1 MNTILQIQQIKYQLN
16 EIKLQIESIEMQNN
30 NQIMMMNN
38 IGDQLL
44 NLSMKIFNAGIQ
56 TFKTGKD
63 LCLNSSIFFNQLQN
77 ISDQINLLINSH
89 NLEENQQMMMIQQQM
104 MMMQQFPII
113 QQNPVIMP
121 QNINQPIINKEKIN
135 VVFKF
140 NMGKAFNIVSDT
152 DITMEKL
159 FDKYMERAFGYEKK
173 DIVFICNAYKIQRN
187 EKKIIKEYLDRYNF
201 GVHFP
206 IQVISIEDKLG

>member
-1 MNTILQIQQIKYQLN
+1 MNTNLQIQQIKYQLN

-56 TFKTGKD
+56 TFKTGKA

-89 NLEENQQMMMIQQQM
+89 NLEENQQMMMMQQQM

-113 QQNPVIMP
+113 QQNPDIVPI
-121 QNINQPIINKEKIN
+121 NINPPVINEEKTN
-135 VVFKF
+135 VVFKS
-140 NMGKAFNIVSDT
+140 NWGKTINIVADT
-152 DITMEKL
+152 DLTMEKL
-159 FDKYMERAFGYEKK
+159 FDQYMERAFGYEKE
-173 DIVFICNAYKIQRN
+173 DIVFICNVNKIQRN

-201 GVHFP
+201 KSTFP
-206 IQVISIEDKLG
+206 IQVNIIEDTY

>member
-1 MNTILQIQQIKYQLN
+1 MNTNLQIQQIKFQLN

-63 LCLNSSIFFNQLQN
+63 LCFTSSIFFNQLQN

-89 NLEENQQMMMIQQQM
+89 NLEENQRVMMQQQ
-104 MMMQQFPII
+104 MMMQQFPMM
-113 QQNPVIMP
+113 QQNPFIIP
-121 QNINQPIINKEKIN
+121 QNINPPVINKEKIN
-135 VVFKF
+135 AFF
-140 NMGKAFNIVSDT
+140 NSSWGKPINIVADT
-152 DITMEKL
+152 DLTMEKL
-159 FDKYMERAFGYEKK
+159 FDQYMERAFGYEKK
-173 DIVFICNAYKIQRN
+173 DIYFICNAIIIPRN
-187 EKKIIKEYLDRYNF
+187 EKKSIKEYNF
-201 GVHFP
+201 TVTFP
-206 IQVISIEDKLG
+206 IQVIRFT